1 MRDHVPVEAAP
12 EQVTSYPSPHERP
25 LARARVGPQRESL
38 QIALSLAL
46 AVIGLV
52 AFRGL
57 GECVGAV
64 MAAGIL
70 PFGET
75 YPTATLV
82 CVTERGQLGG
92 AILGVASLVASWWSL
107 LLE

>member
-1 MRDHVPVEAAP
+1 MGAAP
-12 EQVTSYPSPHERP
+12 DQVTSYPTAAEQP
-25 LARARVGPQRESL
+25 LVRSGFAHRESL
-38 QIALSLAL
+38 QAALAL
-46 AVIGLV
+46 VLLGLSAV

-75 YPTATLV
+75 YPTAALV
-82 CVTERGQLGG
+82 CVTDRGQLGG
-92 AILGVASLVASWWSL
+92 AVLGAVLLVASAWSL
-107 LLE
+107 LID